1 MSDKPRKNELLLEN
15 DQLIILQTRLAVLVG
30 DRQAM
35 ALQQIH
41 YWSSINQK
49 ADKVEHYI
57 DDQWWVYNTWRE
69 WRENNFPFWSL
80 SMIRR
85 IFADLEAEGLI
96 VTRPHENKNKGCWVT
111 INYGMLELLVAQQK
125 EAPRVK
131 RLKKR
136 AESRSAQVEQTSQSG
151 VRSAQNEQ
159 TGLLKLNRRSAQVEQ
174 DTGNTE
180 NTETTTERKEIA
192 PASAD
197 APSNIV
203 EFPEGPDIAPEVY
216 RGLGMPGL
224 AAKAEKAQS
233 KKQAKLKRD
242 AVYTHPLWQAFRNE
256 WPENARPIVSPRS
269 VDQFA
274 EVIELLE
281 EAGVTPARVAALA
294 RKRLDAGKTGYSFL
308 FVPEDIHEIPLS
320 GEEPKRV
327 SKPRGIWSQAAPDTA
342 PKSNLTPEE
351 RAALVA
357 NGRAAKAAAMRE
369 ANAEKKVG

>member
-1 MSDKPRKNELLLEN
+1 MSNIIHGLSHKALKYMRKRPA
-15 DQLIILQTRLAVLVG
+15 TLAV
-30 DRQAM
+30 
-35 ALQQIH
+35 
-41 YWSSINQK
+41 YWIYISRTNHENVAWPSIRGLERDTAWNRTTCQE
-49 ADKVEHYI
+49 ARAWLVEHQALERVSDYI
-57 DDQWWVYNTWRE
+57 RPE
-69 WRENNFPFWSL
+69 WR
-80 SMIRR
+80 
-85 IFADLEAEGLI
+85 GLD
-96 VTRPHENKNKGCWVT
+96 EK
-111 INYGMLELLVAQQK
+111 ELKQK
-125 EAPRVK
+125 RN
-131 RLKKR
+131 LDR
-136 AESRSAQVEQTSQSG
+136 AEYYRPTGHIVIDGEVFPMLYFGKSEVSDIESSDVLPRRTPMASDTDGVGHRQDQTKLDSILEPDTKEKERECATEPAAQPE
-151 VRSAQNEQ
+151 
-159 TGLLKLNRRSAQVEQ
+159 
-174 DTGNTE
+174 
-180 NTETTTERKEIA
+180 
-192 PASAD
+192 PAAKDEPLS
-197 APSNIV
+197 PSNIV

-281 EAGVTPARVAALA
+281 EAGVTPVRVAALA